1 MHSPSTS
8 SSVNRLNGRLEHAS
22 LYDHI
27 CIHSPSTSSSVNRLN
42 VRLEHAYSSHSCHLL
57 LDLISVYL
65 TSSTQT
71 SSSLSDCKSARVGGR
86 SVGSGHRAR
95 IVTSVTRC
103 DIFYPQADNII
114 FIPAILHFLGKES
127 VTITIRNRTSPK
139 FPLNCRIRWTL
150 ILISNR
156 GWLS

>member
-27 CIHSPSTSSSVNRLN
+27 CIHSPSTSSSVNRQN
-42 VRLEHAYSSHSCHLL
+42 DRLEHAYSSHSCHLL

-71 SSSLSDCKSARVGGR
+71 ASSVSDCKSASVGGSYVVNCR
-86 SVGSGHRAR
+86 RAR
-95 IVTSVTRC
+95 IITSVTRC
-103 DIFYPQADNII
+103 DIFYLQANNVI

-127 VTITIRNRTSPK
+127 VTSTICNRISPK

-156 GWLS
+156 CWFS